1 MSASENRTKNQQG
14 PFHAASA
21 PGGFHPHAYP
31 DMSRRLGE
39 ALFRQRMHE
48 QAYHEAGVTHQEDFL
63 RWVDRYVDFDKLV
76 ARIVGMAGC
85 FGWGYR
91 NYKDIRIVE
100 HRLYHP
106 RLPSALDGFRLLQLS
121 DIHLDLDSSIIGV
134 IKEKLAGLEYD
145 LAVITGD
152 FRNTSLAD
160 HEPAVRET
168 LSLLPAFETPVYG
181 VLGNHDFIEIVP
193 PLEAVGLRFL
203 LNEVSVIH
211 YNDARF
217 YLAGVDDAHFYK
229 THDLAR
235 VREAIP
241 DEGFSILLCHSPETY
256 RQVAAHGFDV
266 MLSGHTHGGQI
277 CLPGGMV
284 LLRVCDAPRR
294 MLKGAWT
301 FRNLVGYTSAGTGA
315 CGVPLRF
322 FCPPEI
328 TVHVLC
334 SNRP

>member
-1 MSASENRTKNQQG
+1 MSANQDHSSNQET
-14 PFHAASA
+14 ARRASA
-21 PGGFHPHAYP
+21 SGDFHPHAYP
-31 DMSRRLGE
+31 EMSRRLGD
-39 ALFRQRMHE
+39 ALFRQRLHE
-48 QAYHEAGVTHQEDFL
+48 QAYHEAGVTHQEDFF
-63 RWVDRYVDFDKLV
+63 RWVDQYVDFDKLV
-76 ARIVGMAGC
+76 SRVVRLAGC

-91 NYKDIRIVE
+91 NFKDIRIVE

-106 RLPSALDGFRLLQLS
+106 RLPRGLDGFRLLQLS
-121 DIHLDLDSSIIGV
+121 DIHLDLDPSIIAV
-134 IKEKLAGLEYD
+134 IGEKIEGLEYD

-160 HEPAVRET
+160 HEPSVRET
-168 LSLLPAFETPVYG
+168 LSLLPVFRTPIYG

-193 PLEAVGLRFL
+193 PLEAGGMRFL
-203 LNEVSVIH
+203 LNEVSVIQH
-211 YNDARF
+211 NGARF

-241 DEGFSILLCHSPETY
+241 DEAFSILLCHSPETY
-256 RQVAAHGFDV
+256 RQAAAHGFDV

-277 CLPGGMV
+277 CLPGGLI
-284 LLRVCDAPRR
+284 LLRVCDATRR

-301 FRNLVGYTSAGTGA
+301 FRNLVGYTSAGTGS

-328 TVHVLC
+328 TVHILC
-334 SNRP
+334 SQRP